1 MHLEQLR
8 LVNFRSFEQLDMAF
22 SPKINLIHG
31 LNAQGKTN
39 LLEALYF
46 LSTGRSFRTKELKDL
61 IREGATY
68 FYLEANFIKD
78 GIGQTL
84 KVSFDG
90 KSKNIQH
97 NATTYTQ
104 FLHLL
109 GLLPTVLYAPED
121 VSLIFSG
128 PSERRR
134 FLDLHIAQID
144 PLYVHHLAR
153 YYRAMKHRNHLLKQ
167 RTALAIE
174 PWEEMMTNSAAY
186 LMRQRETAIS
196 DLNSALA
203 RPMHALTDGQD
214 TLSIQYLP
222 SLKPGVTFA
231 SYRPR
236 ELDYGCS
243 LIGPQRDELLIL
255 INGHQ
260 AKTFAS
266 EGQKRCAIAA
276 LKLAEWQRVFQLSE
290 EKPLMS
296 IDDFGVHLDGKRSH
310 FLQEEL
316 KNLGQVFLTSPH
328 PLETV
333 IAWPETTVFSL
344 KEGAFTHS
352 LCP

>member
-1 MHLEQLR
+1 MHLEQVR
-8 LVNFRSFEQLDMAF
+8 LINFRSFEELDIAF
-22 SPKINLIHG
+22 SPKVNLIHG

-61 IREGATY
+61 IREGAAC
-68 FYLEANFIKD
+68 FYLEANFQKD
-78 GIGQTL
+78 GIAQTL

-90 KSKNIQH
+90 KAKNIQH

-104 FLHLL
+104 FIHLL
-109 GLLPTVLYAPED
+109 GLLPMVLYAPED

-167 RTALAIE
+167 RTSLAIE
-174 PWEEMMTNSAAY
+174 PWEEMMTCSAAY
-186 LMRQRETAIS
+186 IMQQRKTAIA
-196 DLNSALA
+196 DLNGALA
-203 RPMHALTDGQD
+203 RPMQALTDGQD
-214 TLSIQYLP
+214 TLSIQYQP

-231 SYRPR
+231 SYRPK
-236 ELDYGCS
+236 ELDFGCS
-243 LIGPQRDELLIL
+243 LIGPQRDELLIQ
-255 INGHQ
+255 INEHP

-276 LKLAEWQRVFQLSE
+276 LKLAEWVRVFRLSE

-310 FLQEEL
+310 FLQDEL

-328 PLETV
+328 ALETV
-333 IAWPETTVFSL
+333 IAWPETTVYALKDSL
-344 KEGAFTHS
+344 ISF
-352 LCP
+352 